1 MVIEAGKKWGKGLS
15 LKLMRILLYF
25 SKGFP
30 STWSPL
36 IWRQFTAGA
45 VWRECIHT
53 GSSHPH
59 PHHYH
64 HHDHHYQSHYS
75 LFWKKSEFTGVTLT
89 IIIGLKTFIAYR
101 HGVKD
106 MYQFKTITIFDHQ
119 KQNCTWERDWNP
131 IFWQLLV
138 TFSNPK
144 SLMSYP
150 QSYLIE
156 LNFFSI
162 RKLLSF
168 FIKKNKLAHVI
179 ADVMGKES

>member
-1 MVIEAGKKWGKGLS
+1 MDVAISPWGHNGDWGWRDVTEGLS
-15 LKLMRILLYF
+15 LTLMRILLYF

-53 GSSHPH
+53 GSSHSP

-64 HHDHHYQSHYS
+64 HHDHQSHYS
-75 LFWKKSEFTGVTLT
+75 LFWKKSLLTTGITLT
-89 IIIGLKTFIAYR
+89 IIIGSKTFIAYR

-106 MYQFKTITIFDHQ
+106 MYQFQTITIFDHQ

-131 IFWQLLV
+131 NHIFWQLLV

-144 SLMSYP
+144 SLMSHP
-150 QSYLIE
+150 QCS
-156 LNFFSI
+156 
-162 RKLLSF
+162 
-168 FIKKNKLAHVI
+168 
-179 ADVMGKES
+179 